1 MHDQGLVENM
11 RIAIDDELRSC
22 VDLHLNDQPEEFK
35 DIISYQMG
43 WESNQGATAA
53 IGKRLRPLLLLL
65 TCHALNG
72 DWRKAVPAAAA
83 LELIHNFSLVH
94 DDIQDQSLTRRGKE
108 TIWVRWGEAQAI
120 NMGDAI
126 LALANLEILTTNGSE
141 EVVLSATNCL
151 QKATFAL
158 TSGQYLD
165 LAYEKTKSIR
175 LTEYWKMV
183 EGKTGALFSACFE
196 LGALLAGKRNNELER
211 FALLGKQI
219 GMAFQVQDD
228 FLGIWGDDQETGKSS
243 ENDLVS
249 RKKTYP
255 ILYAL
260 EKLPGF
266 RREWISRDQLT
277 ASDIQRLKN
286 LLVQGGVKEQTK
298 NKACSLY
305 ETAMTSYS
313 GLFENSESSEALTG
327 IIKGLFQRM
336 K

>member
-1 MHDQGLVENM
+1 MHDQSLVESM
-11 RIAIDDELRSC
+11 RIAIDGELRSC
-22 VDLHLNDQPEEFK
+22 VDLHLNDHPKEFK

-43 WESNQGATAA
+43 WESNQGTTAA
-53 IGKRLRPLLLLL
+53 TGKRLRPLLLLL

-141 EVVLSATNCL
+141 EIVLSATNCL
-151 QKATFAL
+151 QKATFVL

-165 LAYEKTKSIR
+165 LAYEKTESIR

-196 LGALLAGKRNNELER
+196 LGALLAGKEKIELER

-228 FLGIWGDDQETGKSS
+228 FLGIWGDNQETGKST

-266 RREWISRDQLT
+266 RHEWVSGDQLT
-277 ASDIQRLKN
+277 ASDLQRLKN
-286 LLVQGGVKEQTK
+286 LLVQGGVKEHTL
-298 NKACSLY
+298 NKAHSLY

-313 GLFENSESSEALTG
+313 GLFEDTESSKALTW
-327 IIKGLFQRM
+327 ILKGLFQRM